1 MADQN
6 SNIHIRHPFGLA
18 DSKELTATG
27 VQALSINDDFTII
40 DGVTVEATGNRTL
53 NLTVDS
59 EIKSGARLL
68 LKSKTNGTETT
79 IFGTG
84 ITSVTITGVA
94 GKTKTQGFTYDGTAF
109 LPDGTSVQI
118 D

>member
-1 MADQN
+1 MTQ
-6 SNIHIRHPFGLA
+6 IKWPFGEA

-27 VQALSINDDFTII
+27 AQALTIDDNMTII

-53 NLTVDS
+53 NLTIDS
-59 EIKSGARLL
+59 EVKAGAKLL

-84 ITSVTITGVA
+84 ITSVTITGAA

>member
-1 MADQN
+1 M
-6 SNIHIRHPFGLA
+6 SIKHPFGAAATLPL
-18 DSKELTATG
+18 SATG
-27 VQALSINDDFTII
+27 AQALTIDNDLTVI
-40 DGVTVEATGNRTL
+40 DGVTTEATGNRTL

-59 EIKSGARLL
+59 EIKAGAKILM
-68 LKSKTNGTETT
+68 KSKTNGTETT

-84 ITSVTITGVA
+84 ITAPTITGVA
-94 GKTKTQGFTYDGTAF
+94 GKTKTQQFTYDGTAF